1 MTRRVIVR
9 PEAKRDL
16 REAKNWYQSISAEL
30 KADFVNKVDDAI
42 ALARERPLAYQIV
55 LRTFRRVLIHRF
67 PYALFYHA
75 DDDRIVVVAVL
86 HQARNL
92 ELLETRSQR

>member
-16 REAKNWYQSISAEL
+16 REAKTWYKNISAEL
-30 KADFVNKVDDAI
+30 KADFVEKIDDAV

-55 LRTFRRVLIHRF
+55 LRTFRRVLIQRF
-67 PYALFYHA
+67 PYALFFHA

-86 HQARNL
+86 HQARDP
-92 ELLETRSQR
+92 ELLETRRT